1 MESTGE
7 RFLNY
12 MSANYNAIKG
22 SMERYATAKMGGFD
36 EDIFQST
43 ILKVYEKIEKDGL
56 KDDSDDGFLN
66 YFFMSFKT
74 NTNREKQYARNK
86 KNDDNLEQENIEPAY
101 EKWYNANYSSEK
113 EKLVSDLRKDYF
125 ALRLAEVVEKAF
137 DSEHFYLWRLKTF
150 MPYTY
155 KQLQEKTK
163 IPSAR
168 QKVLEV
174 TDYLRANVR
183 KEDLEEEFQKNFS
196 DIIDF

>member
-12 MSANYNAIKG
+12 MSANYNAIKE

-74 NTNREKQYARNK
+74 NTHREKQYARNK

-113 EKLVSDLRKDYF
+113 EKLISDLRKDYF

-174 TDYLRANVR
+174 MDYLRANVR

>member
-1 MESTGE
+1 MENTGE

-12 MSANYNAIKG
+12 MSANYNAIKE

-74 NTNREKQYARNK
+74 NTHREKQYARNK
-86 KNDDNLEQENIEPAY
+86 KNDDNVEQEDIEPAY

-150 MPYTY
+150 MPMTY

-174 TDYLRANVR
+174 MDYLRTNVK
-183 KEDLEEEFQKNFS
+183 KEELEEEFQSNFS
-196 DIIDF
+196 DIIDY